1 MKVRKL
7 KSILFAF
14 ACVLITNQVSF
25 AQVKFKGVK
34 WTKIQDPDLILQL
47 QNAQKMDRFDWDT
60 LKPNQDITANL
71 CKYIYKNKT
80 NNYTDAIHRFTI
92 GADPKAKRSEMKIQ
106 LDGKYKDDG
115 IYQFEGEVRFIDG
128 ILSSHHICQ
137 VWQNMKQS
145 GFKVLI
151 FNTKKDDK
159 GTLVVPPSVDR
170 VGTFTPLTNVFAD
183 YNDKTNKWLKVNVV
197 HFRKENKVYIY
208 LGDERK
214 LYNEYV
220 HGPANGDYYF
230 KFGAYGKLEND
241 KEATVEWR
249 NIKMFEGSF

>member
-1 MKVRKL
+1 MKTKFL
-7 KSILFAF
+7 KSSLL
-14 ACVLITNQVSF
+14 LISCMFYLNQVSF
-25 AQVKFKGVK
+25 AQVKFKDVK
-34 WTKIQDPDLILQL
+34 WTKIQEPDLVLQL
-47 QNAQKMDRFDWDT
+47 QNSKKMDRFDWDT
-60 LKPNQDITANL
+60 LKANQDIVANL
-71 CKYIYKNKT
+71 CKYSFKNKT
-80 NNYTDAIHRFTI
+80 SNYTNAVHRFTI
-92 GADPKAKRSEMKIQ
+92 GSDPKAKRSEMKIQ
-106 LDGKYKDDG
+106 MDGKYKDDG

-151 FNTKKDDK
+151 FNTKKDDN

-170 VGTFTPLTNVFAD
+170 VGTFKPLTNVFTD
-183 YNDKTNKWLKVNVV
+183 YNDKTDKWLKVNVI

-208 LGDERK
+208 LGDK
-214 LYNEYV
+214 GQLYNEYT
-220 HGPANGDYYF
+220 HGPADGDYYF

-249 NIKMFEGSF
+249 NIKMFEGTN

>member
-1 MKVRKL
+1 MKSRKL

-14 ACVLITNQVSF
+14 ALIASQVAF

-34 WTKIQDPDLILQL
+34 WKKVQDPDLILQL
-47 QNAQKMDRFDWDT
+47 QNSKKMDRFDWDT
-60 LKPNQDITANL
+60 LKANQDVSANL
-71 CKYIYKNKT
+71 CKYTYSNKT
-80 NNYTDAIHRFTI
+80 KNYTDAIHRFTI
-92 GADPKAKRSEMKIQ
+92 GEDPNAKRSEMKIQ
-106 LDGKYKDDG
+106 MDGKYKEDG

-151 FNTKKDDK
+151 FNTKQDNN
-159 GTLVVPPSVDR
+159 GTLIVPPSVDR
-170 VGTFTPLTNVFAD
+170 VGTFTPLTNVFTN

-208 LGDERK
+208 LGNQNK
-214 LYNEYV
+214 LYNEYT
-220 HGPANGDYYF
+220 HGPADGDYYF
-230 KFGAYGKLEND
+230 KFGAYGKLENS

-249 NIKMFEGSF
+249 NIKMFEGN